1 MNLAPFSDPQM
12 LRKEV
17 ERKGSSRAEEGPREG
32 REGREGKEGREG
44 SSSSF
49 PDLLEMVTRSQ
60 TPSPKV
66 TVAATQKPDMS
77 WSLVRLILGSATK
90 IQNLVNAG
98 PTCY

>member
-1 MNLAPFSDPQM
+1 M

-17 ERKGSSRAEEGPREG
+17 ERKGSSRAEEGSMEGREPREG
-32 REGREGKEGREG
+32 REGREPREG

-66 TVAATQKPDMS
+66 TVA
-77 WSLVRLILGSATK
+77 LTK
-90 IQNLVNAG
+90 S
-98 PTCY
+98 

>member
-1 MNLAPFSDPQM
+1 MNLVPFSDPQM

-17 ERKGSSRAEEGPREG
+17 ERKGSSRAEERPREG
-32 REGREGKEGREG
+32 REGREG

-77 WSLVRLILGSATK
+77 WSLVRLILGSATTNPK
-90 IQNLVNAG
+90 SSKSWSNLLLIDPV
-98 PTCY
+98 